1 MVEKLY
7 STPEDE
13 QLSKMPAQSTMPAYV
28 PDRATQTLREYDER
42 MGTSVAVPREATQ
55 VLPGMATQGLLE
67 GLERDRQAAQEAA
80 ALRSEVKSE
89 LGAPMTRFVNEP
101 VRETLRATPIVN
113 YLVPGYTPSSATPYG
128 QGGMSVGGGVVSA
141 TPPTGGGAGATQ
153 PAQSPM
159 EQQLAKLEA
168 YYAGM
173 RGAPSVSMN
182 EDMRRGIAGQQE
194 ALRGAVGAIEAEM
207 PGQERERAAMLSE
220 GRQYVGDLERLRAQ
234 QAGQFA
240 QRRERMAQDE
250 AQMAQARQE
259 FDPARIL
266 RQVGESPVST
276 AALSFA
282 AGLVGALKGSAGQL
296 GPNEI
301 LGEVDKAVERDTQQ
315 QLQKYQMLRD
325 GIAVGQS
332 NFNDMM
338 RMGATEQ
345 QALAMTA
352 LASMD
357 NHKRALEFAEQR
369 IGSAK
374 DKANLRGAISQ
385 LDFQRGKLKLDI
397 DLKNAANW
405 VAMNRARGEGM
416 AKILELRQKMAGMDP
431 ETQKQVFSQYEQ
443 LTKGPEYEA
452 ARDQAE
458 AVGALRKKMREIPV
472 EQQKRLWDL
481 GIGRVVTDALRA
493 GAIEGKEKGTISGA
507 ASQIVQAQL
516 EKMFTT
522 PEQREL
528 RNVAQEI
535 INAALKARSGGS
547 VTTGEGLRD
556 ELTRDFNTYDGFRA
570 FADRQEELARQRIQS
585 RYSNM
590 PGAIPVVQER
600 INLVFA
606 PALAEMDEYKRVQQ
620 DTAAM
625 AQGAVSK

>member
-1 MVEKLY
+1 
-7 STPEDE
+7 
-13 QLSKMPAQSTMPAYV
+13 
-28 PDRATQTLREYDER
+28 
-42 MGTSVAVPREATQ
+42 
-55 VLPGMATQGLLE
+55 MALQ
-67 GLERDRQAAQEAA
+67 
-80 ALRSEVKSE
+80 
-89 LGAPMTRFVNEP
+89 
-101 VRETLRATPIVN
+101 N
-113 YLVPGYTPSSATPYG
+113 YY
-128 QGGMSVGGGVVSA
+128 M
-141 TPPTGGGAGATQ
+141 
-153 PAQSPM
+153 
-159 EQQLAKLEA
+159 
-168 YYAGM
+168 GM

-182 EDMRRGIAGQQE
+182 EDMRRGLAGQQE
-194 ALRGAVGAIEAEM
+194 AIRGAVSAIEGEM
-207 PGQERERAAMLSE
+207 PGQEQERAAMLGE

-234 QAGQFA
+234 QAGQFT

-259 FDPARIL
+259 FDPSRVL

-282 AGLVGALKGSAGQL
+282 AGLVGALKGSAGQV

-369 IGSAK
+369 IGTAK
-374 DKANLRGAISQ
+374 DKASLKGAISQ
-385 LDFQRGKLKLDI
+385 LDFQRGKLQLDI
-397 DLKNAANW
+397 DMKNAANY

-416 AKILELRQKMAGMDP
+416 AKILELRQKMAGLDP
-431 ETQKQVFSQYEQ
+431 EQQKQVFSQYEQ

-452 ARDQAE
+452 ARDQAD
-458 AVGALRKKMREIPV
+458 AVGALRKKMREVPV
-472 EQQKRLWDL
+472 EQQKKLWDL

-570 FADRQEELARQRIQS
+570 FADRQEQLARQRIQS
-585 RYSNM
+585 RYTNM
-590 PGAIPVVQER
+590 PGAMPLVQQR
-600 INLVFA
+600 IDMVFA
-606 PALAEMDEYKRVQQ
+606 PALSEMDAYKQSEQ
-620 DTAAM
+620 DTATM
-625 AQGAVSK
+625 AQGAGTK

>member
-1 MVEKLY
+1 MVEKLQ

-13 QLSKMPAQSTMPAYV
+13 QMSKMPAYV

-42 MGTSVAVPREATQ
+42 MGTRVSVPREATQ
-55 VLPGMATQGLLE
+55 TPSALATQGMLE

-80 ALRSEVKSE
+80 AMRGEIRGE
-89 LGAPMTRFVNEP
+89 LGSPMTRFVNEP
-101 VRETLRATPIVN
+101 VLETMRATPIVN
-113 YLVPGYTPSSATPYG
+113 YLAPAYTPSSATPYG
-128 QGGMSVGGGVVSA
+128 QGAGGAAGGA
-141 TPPTGGGAGATQ
+141 PIYAPTPAGATGAAA
-153 PAQSPM
+153 PAMSPM
-159 EQQLAKLEA
+159 EQQLAALER
-168 YYAGM
+168 YYSGM
-173 RGAPSVSMN
+173 RAAPGVAMN
-182 EDMRRGIAGQQE
+182 EDIRKGLAGQQAALGE
-194 ALRGAVGAIEAEM
+194 AVSAIEGQI
-207 PGQERERAAMLSE
+207 PGQEQERAAMLGE

-240 QRRERMAQDE
+240 QRRGRMAQDE

-259 FDPARIL
+259 FDPSRVL

-282 AGLVGALKGSAGQL
+282 AGLVGALKGGAGDM
-296 GPNEI
+296 GPNQI
-301 LGEVDKAVERDTQQ
+301 LQEVDKAVERDTQQ
-315 QLQKYQMLRD
+315 QLQKYQMLKD

-338 RMGATEQ
+338 RMGASEQ

-369 IGSAK
+369 VTTAK
-374 DKANLRGAISQ
+374 DKANLKGAISQ
-385 LDFQRGKLKLDI
+385 LDLQRGKIKLDI

-472 EQQKRLWDL
+472 EQQKKLWDL

-493 GAIEGKEKGTISGA
+493 SAIQGKEKGEIIGS
-507 ASQIVQAQL
+507 ASQILQAAL
-516 EKMFTT
+516 EKQFTT
-522 PEQREL
+522 PEQREM

-547 VTTGEGLRD
+547 VTSGEGLRD
-556 ELTRDFNTYDGFRA
+556 DLTRDLLSYDGFRA

-606 PALAEMDEYKRVQQ
+606 PALAEMDEYKRVRQ

>member
-1 MVEKLY
+1 
-7 STPEDE
+7 
-13 QLSKMPAQSTMPAYV
+13 
-28 PDRATQTLREYDER
+28 
-42 MGTSVAVPREATQ
+42 
-55 VLPGMATQGLLE
+55 MA
-67 GLERDRQAAQEAA
+67 
-80 ALRSEVKSE
+80 
-89 LGAPMTRFVNEP
+89 APMTK
-101 VRETLRATPIVN
+101 TLPMRGTVDPDEAKKAVAGFENVGGDI
-113 YLVPGYTPSSATPYG
+113 LRSVPY
-128 QGGMSVGGGVVSA
+128 GGVVADALGMSRTPDATAQTNAPAQA
-141 TPPTGGGAGATQ
+141 TPGSSDKNLTLAEVQSTNPASMGRGPMSDLQTGMTTSWADAPESPGVLRSP
-153 PAQSPM
+153 PAPAAPAAPQASPM
-159 EQQLAKLEA
+159 EDQLMALQN
-168 YYAGM
+168 YYMGM

-182 EDMRRGIAGQQE
+182 EDMRRGLAGQQE
-194 ALRGAVGAIEAEM
+194 AIRGAVSAIEGEM
-207 PGQERERAAMLSE
+207 PGQEQERAAMLGE

-234 QAGQFA
+234 QAGQFT

-259 FDPARIL
+259 FDPSRVL

-282 AGLVGALKGSAGQL
+282 AGLVGALKGSAGQV

-369 IGSAK
+369 IGTAK
-374 DKANLRGAISQ
+374 DKASLKGAISQ
-385 LDFQRGKLKLDI
+385 LDFQRGKLQLDI
-397 DLKNAANW
+397 DMKNAANY

-416 AKILELRQKMAGMDP
+416 AKILELRQKMAGLDP
-431 ETQKQVFSQYEQ
+431 EQQKQVFSQYEQ

-452 ARDQAE
+452 ARDQAD
-458 AVGALRKKMREIPV
+458 AVGALRKKMREVPV
-472 EQQKRLWDL
+472 EQQKKLWDL

-570 FADRQEELARQRIQS
+570 FADRQEQLARQRIQS
-585 RYSNM
+585 RYTNM
-590 PGAIPVVQER
+590 PGAMPLVQQR
-600 INLVFA
+600 IDMVFA
-606 PALAEMDEYKRVQQ
+606 PALSEMDAYKQSEQ
-620 DTAAM
+620 DTATM
-625 AQGAVSK
+625 AQGAGTK

>member
-1 MVEKLY
+1 
-7 STPEDE
+7 
-13 QLSKMPAQSTMPAYV
+13 
-28 PDRATQTLREYDER
+28 
-42 MGTSVAVPREATQ
+42 
-55 VLPGMATQGLLE
+55 MALQ
-67 GLERDRQAAQEAA
+67 
-80 ALRSEVKSE
+80 
-89 LGAPMTRFVNEP
+89 N
-101 VRETLRATPIVN
+101 
-113 YLVPGYTPSSATPYG
+113 
-128 QGGMSVGGGVVSA
+128 
-141 TPPTGGGAGATQ
+141 
-153 PAQSPM
+153 
-159 EQQLAKLEA
+159 

-173 RGAPSVSMN
+173 RAAPGVAMN
-182 EDMRRGIAGQQE
+182 EDIRKGIAGQQAAIGE
-194 ALRGAVGAIEAEM
+194 AVGAIE
-207 PGQERERAAMLSE
+207 GQIPVQEKERAAMLGE

-240 QRRERMAQDE
+240 QRRGRMAQDE
-250 AQMAQARQE
+250 AQIAQAREE
-259 FDPARIL
+259 FDPSRTLRRI
-266 RQVGESPVST
+266 GESPVST

-282 AGLVGALKGSAGQL
+282 AGLVGALKGSAGQI

-301 LGEVDKAVERDTQQ
+301 LQEVDKAVERDTKQ
-315 QLQKYQMLRD
+315 QLDKYQMLRD

-338 RMGATEQ
+338 RMGASEQ

-369 IGSAK
+369 VATAK
-374 DKANLRGAISQ
+374 DKANLKSAISQ
-385 LDFQRGKLKLDI
+385 LDLQRGKIKLDI
-397 DLKNAANW
+397 DLKNAANY

-416 AKILELRQKMAGMDP
+416 AKILELRQKMQGLDP
-431 ETQKQVFSQYEQ
+431 ETQKQVFSQWEQ

-472 EQQKRLWDL
+472 EQQKKLWDL

-493 GAIEGKEKGTISGA
+493 GAIEGKEKGSISGA

-516 EKMFTT
+516 EKMFTS

-535 INAALKARSGGS
+535 INAGLKARSGGS

-556 ELTRDFNTYDGFRA
+556 ELTHDFNSFEGFRA
-570 FADRQEELARQRIQS
+570 FADRQEQLARQRIQS

-590 PGAIPVVQER
+590 PSAMPIVQER
-600 INLVFA
+600 INMVFA
-606 PALAEMDEYKRVQQ
+606 PSLAEMDAYRQLEQG
-620 DTAAM
+620 TAET
-625 AQGAVSK
+625 AQGAGNK

>member
-1 MVEKLY
+1 
-7 STPEDE
+7 
-13 QLSKMPAQSTMPAYV
+13 MPAYV
-28 PDRATQTLREYDER
+28 PDRATQTLSEYDER
-42 MGTSVAVPREATQ
+42 MGTSVAVPREATP

-67 GLERDRQAAQEAA
+67 GLERDRQAAQEAD

-89 LGAPMTRFVNEP
+89 LGAPMARFVNEP

-128 QGGMSVGGGVVSA
+128 QGGMSASGGAIGV
-141 TPPTGGGAGATQ
+141 TPPAGGGAGAAAPTL
-153 PAQSPM
+153 SPM

-194 ALRGAVGAIEAEM
+194 ALRGAVGAIEGEM
-207 PGQERERAAMLSE
+207 PGQERERAAMLAE

-266 RQVGESPVST
+266 RQIGESPVST

-282 AGLVGALKGSAGQL
+282 AGLVGALKGSAGQI

-301 LGEVDKAVERDTQQ
+301 LGEVDKAVERDTKT
-315 QLQKYQMLRD
+315 QLEKYQMLRD

-338 RMGATEQ
+338 RMGASEQ

-431 ETQKQVFSQYEQ
+431 EQQKQVFSQYEQ
-443 LTKGPEYEA
+443 LTKGPEYES

-472 EQQKRLWDL
+472 AQQKKLWDL
-481 GIGRVVTDALRA
+481 GLARVVTDALRA
-493 GAIEGKEKGTISGA
+493 GAIEGKEKGSISGA
-507 ASQIVQAQL
+507 AAQVVQAKL
-516 EKMFTT
+516 EQMFTS

-535 INAALKARSGGS
+535 VNAALKARSGGS
-547 VTTGEGLRD
+547 VTSGEGLRD
-556 ELTRDFNTYDGFRA
+556 ELTRDFLTYDGFRA
-570 FADRQEELARQRIQS
+570 FADRQEQLARNRIQS
-585 RYSNM
+585 RYTNM
-590 PGAIPVVQER
+590 PGAMPLVQQR
-600 INLVFA
+600 IDMVFA
-606 PALAEMDEYKRVQQ
+606 PSLAEMDEYKK
-620 DTAAM
+620 AA
-625 AQGAVSK
+625 GDESKLASGGPL